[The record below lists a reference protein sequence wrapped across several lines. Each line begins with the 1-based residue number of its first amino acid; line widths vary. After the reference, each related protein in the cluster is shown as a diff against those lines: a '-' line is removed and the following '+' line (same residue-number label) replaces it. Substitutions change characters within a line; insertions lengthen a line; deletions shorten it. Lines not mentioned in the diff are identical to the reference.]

1 MNKKKIFVV
10 DDEMHIRELI
20 QYNLE
25 KNGYEVIAFET
36 GEDLLNALMN
46 NFDRVKEYY
55 PDLILVD
62 IMLPGIDG
70 LDVCRSLRTN
80 ENTKHIPIIMLTAK
94 GEEVDKVLGLEMGSD
109 DYITKPFGVRELIA
123 RIKAVLRRIR
133 YKPDIPSTDDIIHV
147 RDIIIDF
154 KKREVFKGNECIQ
167 LTLKEFELLKILV
180 LNNGNVLSRDVLLN
194 KVWGYDYFGETRT
207 VDVHIRHL
215 RKLLEDES
223 EVFIETIRGIGY
235 KFKG

>member
-25 KNGYEVIAFET
+25 KNGYDVTSFET
-36 GEDLLNALMN
+36 GEELLGALKDNIDCM
-46 NFDRVKEYY
+46 KEYY
-55 PDLILVD
+55 PELILLD
-62 IMLPGIDG
+62 LMLPGIDG
-70 LDVCRSLRTN
+70 LDVCRSLRAD

-94 GEEVDKVLGLEMGSD
+94 GEEVDKVVGLEMGAD
-109 DYITKPFGVRELIA
+109 DYITKPFGVRELSA
-123 RIKAVLRRIR
+123 RIKAVLRRIP
-133 YKPDIPSTDDIIHV
+133 YKSDISSNEEIIRV

-154 KKREVFKGNECIQ
+154 KKREVFKGNQCIQ

-180 LNNGNVLSRDVLLN
+180 LNKGNVLSRDVLLN

-223 EVFIETIRGIGY
+223 GVFIETIRGIGY
-235 KFKG
+235 KFKE